1 MPIYRLSDELWFPS
15 PEEFEDNLV
24 AVGGDL
30 SVSRLLL
37 AYSKGIFPWYEDPGM
52 PRWYCPVERCVFYV
66 PSFKPSTS
74 TRQLYNKGIY
84 RFTFDNAF
92 HEVIS
97 ACAGN
102 GREDETWILP
112 EMIQAYTELHAIGF
126 AHSVEVW
133 RDGNLVGG
141 LYGINLGG
149 MFCGE
154 SMFSTESNTSKLA
167 LWHLIQRCKEWG
179 MEWVDGQVE
188 NSHLVSLGA
197 ELISREAYLEHLEMA
212 LQQETHRGKW

>member
-1 MPIYRLSDELWFPS
+1 MPIYRLSDELWFPG

-37 AYSKGIFPWYEDPGM
+37 AYSKGIFPWYEEPGE
-52 PRWYCPVERCVFYV
+52 PRWYCPEERCVFHV
-66 PSFKPSTS
+66 PTFKPSKS
-74 TRQLYNKGIY
+74 TRLLYNKGVY
-84 RFTFDNAF
+84 RFTFDHAF
-92 HEVIS
+92 HEVIL

-112 EMIQAYTELHAIGF
+112 EMIEAYLELHALGF

-133 RDGNLVGG
+133 RDGQMVGG
-141 LYGINLGG
+141 LYGVNLGG
-149 MFCGE
+149 IFCGE

-167 LWHLIQRCKEWG
+167 LWHLVQRCREWG
-179 MEWVDGQVE
+179 MEWIDGQVE
-188 NSHLVSLGA
+188 NSHLVSLGGK
-197 ELISREAYLEHLEMA
+197 LISRDAYLNHLEKA

>member
-1 MPIYRLSDELWFPS
+1 MPIYRLSDELWFPG

-37 AYSKGIFPWYEDPGM
+37 AYSKGIFPWYEEPGE
-52 PRWYCPVERCVFYV
+52 PRWYCPEERCVFHV
-66 PSFKPSTS
+66 PSFKPSKT
-74 TRQLYNKGIY
+74 TRLLYDKDVY
-84 RFTFDNAF
+84 SYSFDRAF
-92 HEVIS
+92 NQVVR

-112 EMIQAYTELHAIGF
+112 EMIQAYTELHALGF

-133 RDGNLVGG
+133 KGDVLVGG
-141 LYGINLGG
+141 LYGVNLGG

-179 MEWVDGQVE
+179 LEWVDGQVE
-188 NSHLVSLGA
+188 NPHLISLGA
-197 ELISREAYLEHLEMA
+197 ELISRDAYLEHLEKA
-212 LQQETHRGKW
+212 LEQETHRGKW

>member
-1 MPIYRLSDELWFPS
+1 MPIYRLSDELWFPG
-15 PEEFEDNLV
+15 PEEFEENLI

-37 AYSKGIFPWYEDPGM
+37 AYSKGIFPWYEDPGI
-52 PRWYCPVERCVFYV
+52 PRWYCPEERCVFHV

-92 HEVIS
+92 HEVIT

-112 EMIQAYTELHAIGF
+112 EII
-126 AHSVEVW
+126 
-133 RDGNLVGG
+133 
-141 LYGINLGG
+141 
-149 MFCGE
+149 
-154 SMFSTESNTSKLA
+154 
-167 LWHLIQRCKEWG
+167 
-179 MEWVDGQVE
+179 
-188 NSHLVSLGA
+188 
-197 ELISREAYLEHLEMA
+197 EA
-212 LQQETHRGKW
+212 